1 MTQFRKERVGIKEE
15 ERGGGEMTH
24 SGKNTDFVVAG
35 FLLSVFIALWF

>member
-15 ERGGGEMTH
+15 EMGEITH